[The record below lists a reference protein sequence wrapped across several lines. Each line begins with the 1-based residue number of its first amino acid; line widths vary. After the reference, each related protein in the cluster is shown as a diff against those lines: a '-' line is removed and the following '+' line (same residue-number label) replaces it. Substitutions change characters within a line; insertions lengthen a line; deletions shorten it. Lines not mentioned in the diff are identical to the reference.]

1 MVKNL
6 RLLREERGFSQQ
18 RLAEMLDIS
27 QQSVFK
33 YEKTSNEPDI
43 STLIKIADIFGVT
56 VDYLI
61 GNSEIRE
68 KNAKLGTAVLTEQE
82 IAHISRWRKLPD
94 DVQANIDTLIESIT
108 KD

>member
-43 STLIKIADIFGVT
+43 STLIKIAGIFGVT

-68 KNAKLGTAVLTEQE
+68 KNAKLGTAILTERE
-82 IAHISRWRKLPD
+82 IAHISRWRRLSE
-94 DVQANIDTLIESIT
+94 DVQAKMDALIESIT
-108 KD
+108 KA

>member
-18 RLAEMLDIS
+18 RLAEMLDVS
-27 QQSVFK
+27 QQAVFK

-61 GNSEIRE
+61 GNSEIKE
-68 KNAKLGTAVLTEQE
+68 KMRSLEQRYLRSGKFLT
-82 IAHISRWRKLPD
+82 
-94 DVQANIDTLIESIT
+94 
-108 KD
+108 